1 MATNEIETPYSV
13 SDVAKMTGFSE
24 STITKLFEKEPGI
37 LVYEIKR
44 KRAKRKQYRSI
55 RIPRHVLERVI
66 RRISVG

>member
-1 MATNEIETPYSV
+1 MAANEIETPYSV
-13 SDVAKMTGFSE
+13 ADVAKMTGFSE
-24 STITKLFEKEPGI
+24 RTVTQLFEKEPGTLI
-37 LVYEIKR
+37 FEVKR